1 VIGRSEYCRDMTA
14 VTWPSSWTSGT
25 LRFRPRTLVD
35 PKRTHLSDHYPEPRE
50 EVAKSL
56 FCTVAEGPPGIIAYD
71 VLDAQD

>member
-1 VIGRSEYCRDMTA
+1 LALLVDERNPE
-14 VTWPSSWTSGT
+14 VPSSNS
-25 LRFRPRTLVD
+25 LVD